1 MLVLILENEALVNC
15 SLLLWSM
22 LFIYLIR
29 SLQGSRENDVGFQYR
44 LIYCFPEVD
53 PAVFGEKEGV
63 PEDGLET
70 ERTKKGIASLSNE
83 SRS

>member
-15 SLLLWSM
+15 SLLWSIIVFVY
-22 LFIYLIR
+22 LFR
-29 SLQGSRENDVGFQYR
+29 RLQGSGEKDVGVQYR

-53 PAVFGEKEGV
+53 SAIFGEEEGV

-70 ERTKKGIASLSNE
+70 ERTKKGIASLSNA

>member
-15 SLLLWSM
+15 SLLGVISFVD
-22 LFIYLIR
+22 LFR
-29 SLQGSRENDVGFQYR
+29 RLQGSGENDVGFQYR
-44 LIYCFPEVD
+44 LIYCFPEVYS
-53 PAVFGEKEGV
+53 AGFGEEEGV

-70 ERTKKGIASLSNE
+70 ERTKKGIASLSNA

>member
-15 SLLLWSM
+15 SLLWSTV
-22 LFIYLIR
+22 FIYLIR

-53 PAVFGEKEGV
+53 SAVFGEEEGV